1 MALCGGMR
9 KSAQDC
15 AGLIGTDRT
24 GRMGRMEKM
33 DRVDEMDRTD
43 KLDRGP
49 ASVASSPYHP
59 AAAHSVSRFTI
70 YCAARGLARHV
81 MLAAQAVLA
90 CLCYSYYGC
99 FDNLHSGAGHNLS
112 G

>member
-1 MALCGGMR
+1 MTLCGGMR

-33 DRVDEMDRTD
+33 DRVDRMD

-49 ASVASSPYHP
+49 AWVAALPYHHT
-59 AAAHSVSRFTI
+59 AAQNVSRFTI
-70 YCAARGLARHV
+70 YCAVLGLLG
-81 MLAAQAVLA
+81 MLCWLRR
-90 CLCYSYYGC
+90 LY
-99 FDNLHSGAGHNLS
+99 
-112 G
+112 